1 MDYRRKE
8 SAEKDEH
15 SHKEYTLSIMY
26 NMAINDSQVIATWG
40 QHLKE
45 SLGITDES
53 KLQWMS
59 KYAYLHDLH
68 DKKMIAESVDGHAHL
83 NPNMNIGGMGAIR
96 FPDAATNNTYDRS
109 LAGSGD
115 NVYSVLP
122 LALQVAAQTIA
133 LDLVPVVPMQGPH
146 GLLQYLDYVYE
157 GGRLHNQGGSEYTS
171 PLYNGKPENFASP
184 YMIKA
189 NITMLEEGTGTD
201 PVKHLYRPNMTYHF
215 KDNDDYELTYI
226 YPNRIDGKPLFR
238 VVEKSHY
245 NGQKMVGGE
254 NASTPIYVLFE
265 NLMSDGSNKTTLVR
279 DAYTDEKGVKH
290 DEMELICDGVGTNAV
305 ENVRAFEDH
314 VTSFSGEGFLKKT
327 VTSNNPYTREMG
339 EATPGRK
346 IGLKSYTLDIKAM
359 TLKVDSAITR
369 EQVQDLK
376 QFGIDAVSQAE
387 AALVNELTQGINKII
402 LEKMFNLGALNAT
415 QLQEVEGRNLISA
428 WFVNGQP
435 TSTTDT
441 TTNIWLGDKYNKE
454 TGELEGKYV
463 AENIPYTN
471 VTGGG
476 EVMGTIQRR
485 IMTKIIAA
493 SNVIAV
499 RGRRGAGTF
508 AVCSGTIGTALQD
521 CAGFMPYPLSNTISA
536 NGNSL
541 YPIGALAGISIYVDP
556 NMAFNDMRVV
566 VGRKGKENEPGIVF
580 CPYLMA
586 DKVETTSEFT
596 MAPVISLQS
605 RFACVEAGI
614 YPQTQYY
621 TFAIKLDGVSLV

>member
-1 MDYRRKE
+1 
-8 SAEKDEH
+8 
-15 SHKEYTLSIMY
+15 MY
-26 NMAINDSQVIATWG
+26 NMPINEAQVLNTWG
-40 QHLKE
+40 EHLKN
-45 SLGITDES
+45 SLGITDEY

-68 DKKMIAESVDGHAHL
+68 DKKMLNESVDGHVHL

-96 FPDAATNNTYDRS
+96 FPHQDSNNMYDRTM
-109 LAGSGD
+109 AGSGD

-133 LDLVPVVPMQGPH
+133 LDLVPVVPLQGPH

-157 GGRLHNQGGSEYTS
+157 GGRLHDMGDSKYTS
-171 PLYNGKPENFASP
+171 PMFGGKPGNFASP

-189 NITMLEEGTGTD
+189 LIANPSVEGFRFE
-201 PVKHLYRPNMTYHF
+201 PNQKVKIVGAE
-215 KDNDDYELTYI
+215 DDYDLTYI

-238 VVEKSHY
+238 VIEKSHY
-245 NGQKMVGGE
+245 ADQKMIGGE
-254 NASTPIYVLFE
+254 NATTPIYELFSAE
-265 NLMSDGSNKTTLVR
+265 TGKVTLVVEGDGSGLEVTF
-279 DAYTDEKGVKH
+279 DCKGL
-290 DEMELICDGVGTNAV
+290 EE
-305 ENVRAFEDH
+305 VRAFEDH
-314 VTSFSGEGFLKKT
+314 VTSFSGEGFLKDT

-339 EATPGRK
+339 EATPGRR
-346 IGLKSYTLDIKAM
+346 IGLKSYTIDVKVQ
-359 TLKVDSAITR
+359 TLQVDSAITR

-415 QLQEVEGRNLISA
+415 QLEEVEGFNRVSA
-428 WFVNGQP
+428 WF
-435 TSTTDT
+435 TDGNKEGT
-441 TTNIWLGDKYNKE
+441 EEIRLGAQYNKD
-454 TGELEGKYV
+454 GEFVDYYKTNV
-463 AENIPYTN
+463 TATN

-493 SNVIAV
+493 SNIIVV

-508 AVCSGTIGTALQD
+508 AVVSGTIGTALQD

-541 YPIGALAGISIYVDP
+541 YPIGSLAGINIYVDP
-556 NMAFNDMRVV
+556 NMSFDDTRVC
-566 VGRKGKENEPGIVF
+566 VGRKGKDNEPGIVF
-580 CPYLMA
+580 MPYLMA
-586 DKVETTSEFT
+586 DKAETTSEFT
-596 MAPVISLQS
+596 MAPVISLKS
-605 RFACVEAGI
+605 RFAVVEAGI

-621 TFAIKLDGVSLV
+621 TFGIKLDGVSLV

>member
-1 MDYRRKE
+1 
-8 SAEKDEH
+8 
-15 SHKEYTLSIMY
+15 MY
-26 NMAINDSQVIATWG
+26 NMPINEAQVLNTWG
-40 QHLKE
+40 EHLKN

-53 KLQWMS
+53 KLAWMS

-68 DKKMIAESVDGHAHL
+68 DKKMLNESVDGHVHL

-96 FPDAATNNTYDRS
+96 FPSQDSNNMYDRS
-109 LAGSGD
+109 VAGSGD

-133 LDLVPVVPMQGPH
+133 LDLVPVVPLQGPH

-157 GGRLHNQGGSEYTS
+157 GGRLHDMGGSKYTS
-171 PLYNGKPENFASP
+171 PMFGNPQQTGNFASP

-189 NITMLEEGTGTD
+189 LLDDVNVDGRKYQFE
-201 PVKHLYRPNMTYHF
+201 PNGKYTVDGF
-215 KDNDDYELTYI
+215 ENDYELTYI

-254 NASTPIYVLFE
+254 NAGTPIYKVFE
-265 NLMSDGSNKTTLVR
+265 AEKEVSLTYHQKDGSAVSGIK
-279 DAYTDEKGVKH
+279 A
-290 DEMELICDGVGTNAV
+290 ICRGI
-305 ENVRAFEDH
+305 EEVRAFEDH
-314 VTSFSGEGFLKKT
+314 VTSFSGEGFLKDT

-339 EATPGRK
+339 EATPGRR
-346 IGLKSYTLDIKAM
+346 IGLKSYTIDVKAQ
-359 TLKVDSAITR
+359 TLQVDSAITR

-402 LEKMFNLGALNAT
+402 LEKMFNLGALNAI
-415 QLQEVEGRNLISA
+415 QLEEVEGYNKVSA
-428 WFVNGQP
+428 WFTDGSRP
-435 TSTTDT
+435 DT
-441 TTNIWLGDKYNKE
+441 TPIKLGAKYDKDGEFIGFYETNV
-454 TGELEGKYV
+454 T
-463 AENIPYTN
+463 ATN

-493 SNVIAV
+493 SNIIAV

-508 AVCSGTIGTALQD
+508 AVVSGTIGTALQD

-556 NMAFNDMRVV
+556 NMAFNDTRVC

-580 CPYLMA
+580 MPYLMA

-596 MAPVISLQS
+596 MAPVISLKS
-605 RFACVEAGI
+605 RFAVVEAGI

-621 TFAIKLDGVSLV
+621 TFGIKLDGVSLV

>member
-1 MDYRRKE
+1 
-8 SAEKDEH
+8 
-15 SHKEYTLSIMY
+15 MY

-83 NPNMNIGGMGAIR
+83 NPNMTIGGMGAIR

-157 GGRLHNQGGSEYTS
+157 GGRLKPLAEMGNSIYTTPGGNNY
-171 PLYNGKPENFASP
+171 ASP

-189 NITMLEEGTGTD
+189 NITMLEQGTGTD
-201 PVKHLYRPNMTYHF
+201 PVKHLYHPNVTYHF

-238 VVEKSHY
+238 VIEKSHY
-245 NGQKMVGGE
+245 NNGQKMVGGE
-254 NASTPIYVLFE
+254 SASTPIYVLFE
-265 NLMSDGSNKTTLVR
+265 NLMSSGSDKTTLVR
-279 DAYTDEKGVKH
+279 DAYTDEDGSH
-290 DEMELICDGVGTNAV
+290 EAMELICGGVGTNAV

-346 IGLKSYTLDIKAM
+346 IGLKSYTLDIKAQ

-415 QLQEVEGRNLISA
+415 QIEEVEGHNLISA
-428 WFVNGQP
+428 WFTNGTPVGDQ
-435 TSTTDT
+435 TKKL
-441 TTNIWLGDKYNKE
+441 WLGDEFDKE
-454 TGELEGKYV
+454 TGDLKGQYFTTV
-463 AENIPYTN
+463 RYTN

-508 AVCSGTIGTALQD
+508 AVVSGTIGTALQD

-566 VGRKGKENEPGIVF
+566 VGRKGKENEPGIIF

-605 RFACVEAGI
+605 RFAVVEAGI

-621 TFAIKLDGVSLV
+621 TFSIKLDGVSLV

>member
-1 MDYRRKE
+1 
-8 SAEKDEH
+8 
-15 SHKEYTLSIMY
+15 MY
-26 NMAINDSQVIATWG
+26 NMPINEAQVLNTWG
-40 QHLKE
+40 EHLKN

-53 KLQWMS
+53 KLAWMS

-68 DKKMIAESVDGHAHL
+68 DKKMLNESVDGHVHL

-96 FPDAATNNTYDRS
+96 FPSQDSNNMYNRNV
-109 LAGSGD
+109 AGSGD

-133 LDLVPVVPMQGPH
+133 LDLVPVVPLQGPH

-157 GGRLHNQGGSEYTS
+157 GGRLHDMGVSKFTS
-171 PLYNGKPENFASP
+171 PLYNGGPANFASP

-189 NITMLEEGTGTD
+189 LLD
-201 PVKHLYRPNMTYHF
+201 DVKVGDKTYQFISNGNYTVDGHE
-215 KDNDDYELTYI
+215 NDYELTYI

-238 VVEKSHY
+238 VIEKSHY
-245 NGQKMVGGE
+245 NNGQLMVGGE
-254 NASTPIYVLFE
+254 NASKPIYEIFAAGSEVSLTYHPK
-265 NLMSDGSNKTTLVR
+265 DGSEVSGIKANCRGL
-279 DAYTDEKGVKH
+279 E
-290 DEMELICDGVGTNAV
+290 E
-305 ENVRAFEDH
+305 VRAFEDH
-314 VTSFSGEGFLKKT
+314 VTSFSGEGFLKDT

-339 EATPGRK
+339 EATPGRR
-346 IGLKSYTLDIKAM
+346 IGLKSYTIDVKVQ
-359 TLKVDSAITR
+359 TLQVDSAITR

-415 QLQEVEGRNLISA
+415 QLEEVEGYNKISA
-428 WFVNGQP
+428 WF
-435 TSTTDT
+435 TDGKNDLTKNLILGHKYDKDGEFTGYYT
-441 TTNIWLGDKYNKE
+441 TTVG
-454 TGELEGKYV
+454 
-463 AENIPYTN
+463 ATN

-485 IMTKIIAA
+485 VMTKIIAA

-508 AVCSGTIGTALQD
+508 AVVSGTIGTALQD
-521 CAGFMPYPLSNTISA
+521 CAGFMPYPLSNTISS

-556 NMAFNDMRVV
+556 NMQFSDTRIC
-566 VGRKGKENEPGIVF
+566 VGRKGKDNEPGIVF
-580 CPYLMA
+580 MPYLMA

-596 MAPVISLQS
+596 MAPVISLKS
-605 RFACVEAGI
+605 RFAVVEAGI

-621 TFAIKLDGVSLV
+621 TLRIELDGVSLV

>member
-1 MDYRRKE
+1 
-8 SAEKDEH
+8 
-15 SHKEYTLSIMY
+15 MY
-26 NMAINDSQVIATWG
+26 NMAINEAQVVATWG
-40 QHLKE
+40 QHLKD

-53 KLQWMS
+53 KLSWMS

-68 DKKMIAESVDGHAHL
+68 DKKMLNESVDGHAHL
-83 NPNMNIGGMGAIR
+83 NPNMTIGGMGAIR
-96 FPDAATNNTYDRS
+96 FPDAKTNNMYDRS

-133 LDLVPVVPMQGPH
+133 LDLVPVVPLQGPH

-157 GGRLHNQGGSEYTS
+157 GGRLHNMGGSKYTS
-171 PLYNGKPENFASP
+171 PMYNTDKFGNFASP
-184 YMIKA
+184 YMVKVLLDTKNTKSTNNYTKKA
-189 NITMLEEGTGTD
+189 ETTNFKFTPNKKYTVSTD
-201 PVKHLYRPNMTYHF
+201 ADTNTEAAAADEQSTVSTDVGN
-215 KDNDDYELTYI
+215 NYELTYI
-226 YPNRIDGKPLFR
+226 YPSRIDGKPIFR

-245 NGQKMVGGE
+245 NEQTMIGGE
-254 NASTPIYVLFE
+254 SASKPIYEVFAPE
-265 NLMSDGSNKTTLVR
+265 STVTL
-279 DAYTDEKGVKH
+279 TE
-290 DEMELICDGVGTNAV
+290 VGT
-305 ENVRAFEDH
+305 ENTDLKVSATFTCRGLEEVRAFEDH
-314 VTSFSGEGFLKKT
+314 VTSFSGEGFLKDT

-346 IGLKSYTLDIKAM
+346 IGLKSYTIDVKAQ
-359 TLKVDSAITR
+359 TLQVDSAITR

-415 QLQEVEGRNLISA
+415 QLEEVEGRNMISA
-428 WFVNGQP
+428 WFTNV
-435 TSTTDT
+435 TLTDADT
-441 TTNIWLGDKYNKE
+441 TEIWLGDKYDKE
-454 TGELEGKYV
+454 TGEISGTYTTKV
-463 AENIPYTN
+463 PATN

-508 AVCSGTIGTALQD
+508 AVVSGTIGTALQD

-556 NMAFNDMRVV
+556 NMAFADTRVL

-580 CPYLMA
+580 MPYLMA

-596 MAPVISLQS
+596 MAPVISLKS
-605 RFACVEAGI
+605 RFAVVESGI

-621 TFAIKLDGVSLV
+621 TFGIKLDGVSLV

>member
-1 MDYRRKE
+1 MP
-8 SAEKDEH
+8 
-15 SHKEYTLSIMY
+15 
-26 NMAINDSQVIATWG
+26 INEAQVLNTWG
-40 QHLKE
+40 EHLKS

-53 KLQWMS
+53 KLSWMS

-68 DKKMIAESVDGHAHL
+68 DKKMLNESVDGHAHL
-83 NPNMNIGGMGAIR
+83 NPNMTIGGMGAIR
-96 FPDAATNNTYDRS
+96 FPDAKTNNMYDRS

-133 LDLVPVVPMQGPH
+133 LDLVPVVPLQGPH

-157 GGRLHNQGGSEYTS
+157 GGRLHDMGGSKYTS
-171 PLYNGKPENFASP
+171 PMYGTGSTDRFGNFASP

-189 NITMLEEGTGTD
+189 LLDTPAGEEKFVFKPNTKYTVDTD
-201 PVKHLYRPNMTYHF
+201 AAG
-215 KDNDDYELTYI
+215 DYELTYI

-254 NASTPIYVLFE
+254 NASLPIYEVFAP
-265 NLMSDGSNKTTLVR
+265 GTKVTL
-279 DAYTDEKGVKH
+279 TE
-290 DEMELICDGVGTNAV
+290 VGTETGSGSAASATFDCRGL
-305 ENVRAFEDH
+305 EEVRAFEDH
-314 VTSFSGEGFLKKT
+314 VTSFSGEGFLKDT

-346 IGLKSYTLDIKAM
+346 IGLKSYTIDVKAQ
-359 TLKVDSAITR
+359 TLQVDSAITR

-415 QLQEVEGRNLISA
+415 QLEEVEGHNMISA
-428 WFVNGQP
+428 WFTAENKAG
-435 TSTTDT
+435 TTE
-441 TTNIWLGDKYNKE
+441 IWLGDKYDKE
-454 TGELEGKYV
+454 TGEIVDRYTTNV
-463 AENIPYTN
+463 PATN

-508 AVCSGTIGTALQD
+508 AVVSGTIGTALQD

-556 NMAFNDMRVV
+556 NMAFADTRVL

-580 CPYLMA
+580 MPYLMA

-596 MAPVISLQS
+596 MAPVISLKS
-605 RFACVEAGI
+605 RFAVVEAGI

-621 TFAIKLDGVSLV
+621 TFGIVLDGVSLV

>member
-1 MDYRRKE
+1 
-8 SAEKDEH
+8 
-15 SHKEYTLSIMY
+15 MY
-26 NMAINDSQVIATWG
+26 NMPINEAQVLNTWG
-40 QHLKE
+40 EHLKN

-53 KLQWMS
+53 KLAWMS

-68 DKKMIAESVDGHAHL
+68 DKKMLNESVDGHVHL

-96 FPDAATNNTYDRS
+96 FPSQDSNNMYDRS
-109 LAGSGD
+109 VAGSGD

-133 LDLVPVVPMQGPH
+133 LDLVPVVPLQGPH

-157 GGRLHNQGGSEYTS
+157 GGRLHDTGGSKYTS
-171 PLYNGKPENFASP
+171 PMFGNPQQTGNFASP

-189 NITMLEEGTGTD
+189 LLD
-201 PVKHLYRPNMTYHF
+201 DVKVGDAKYQFIPNGKYTVDEF
-215 KDNDDYELTYI
+215 ENDYELTYI

-238 VVEKSHY
+238 VIEKSHY

-254 NASTPIYVLFE
+254 NAGTPIYKVFE
-265 NLMSDGSNKTTLVR
+265 AEKKVKLTYHPKDGSDVSGITANCRGL
-279 DAYTDEKGVKH
+279 E
-290 DEMELICDGVGTNAV
+290 E
-305 ENVRAFEDH
+305 VRAFEDH
-314 VTSFSGEGFLKKT
+314 VTSFSGEGFLKDT

-339 EATPGRK
+339 EATPGRR
-346 IGLKSYTLDIKAM
+346 IGLKSYTIDVKAQ
-359 TLKVDSAITR
+359 TLQVDSAITR

-415 QLQEVEGRNLISA
+415 QLEEVEGYNKVSA
-428 WFVNGQP
+428 WFTDSSRTG
-435 TSTTDT
+435 TTD
-441 TTNIWLGDKYNKE
+441 IKLGAKYDKDGEFIGFYE
-454 TGELEGKYV
+454 THV
-463 AENIPYTN
+463 PATN

-493 SNVIAV
+493 SNIIAV

-508 AVCSGTIGTALQD
+508 AVVSGTIGTALQD

-556 NMAFNDMRVV
+556 NMPFSDTRIC
-566 VGRKGKENEPGIVF
+566 VGRKGKDNEPGIVF
-580 CPYLMA
+580 MPYLMA

-596 MAPVISLQS
+596 MAPVISLKS
-605 RFACVEAGI
+605 RFAVVEAGI

-621 TFAIKLDGVSLV
+621 TFGIKLDGVSLV

>member
-1 MDYRRKE
+1 
-8 SAEKDEH
+8 
-15 SHKEYTLSIMY
+15 MY
-26 NMAINDSQVIATWG
+26 NMPINEAQVLNTWG
-40 QHLKE
+40 EHLKN

-53 KLQWMS
+53 KLAWMS

-68 DKKMIAESVDGHAHL
+68 DKKMLNESVDGHVHL

-96 FPDAATNNTYDRS
+96 FPSQDSNNMYDRS
-109 LAGSGD
+109 VAGSGD

-133 LDLVPVVPMQGPH
+133 LDLIPVVPLQGPH

-157 GGRLHNQGGSEYTS
+157 GGRLHDMGGSKYTS
-171 PLYNGKPENFASP
+171 PMFGTGTTQPGNFASP

-189 NITMLEEGTGTD
+189 LLD
-201 PVKHLYRPNMTYHF
+201 DVKVGDKKYQFISNGKYTVDGF
-215 KDNDDYELTYI
+215 EDDYELTYI

-238 VVEKSHY
+238 VIEKSHY

-254 NASTPIYVLFE
+254 NASKPIYEVFAAESEVSLTYHPK
-265 NLMSDGSNKTTLVR
+265 DGSDVSGITANCRGL
-279 DAYTDEKGVKH
+279 E
-290 DEMELICDGVGTNAV
+290 E
-305 ENVRAFEDH
+305 VRAFEDH
-314 VTSFSGEGFLKKT
+314 VTSFSGEGFLKDT

-339 EATPGRK
+339 EATPGRR
-346 IGLKSYTLDIKAM
+346 IGLKSYTIDVKAQ
-359 TLKVDSAITR
+359 TLQVDSAITR

-402 LEKMFNLGALNAT
+402 LDKMFSLGALNAT
-415 QLQEVEGRNLISA
+415 QLEEVEGHNKVSA
-428 WFVNGQP
+428 WFTDGP
-435 TSTTDT
+435 RTGLTTDI
-441 TTNIWLGDKYNKE
+441 NLGPKFDKDGECIGVYE
-454 TGELEGKYV
+454 TYV
-463 AENIPYTN
+463 PATN

-493 SNVIAV
+493 SNIIAV

-508 AVCSGTIGTALQD
+508 AVVSGTVSTAIQD
-521 CAGFMPYPLSNTISA
+521 CAGFIPYPLSNTISA

-556 NMAFNDMRVV
+556 NMQFADTRIC
-566 VGRKGKENEPGIVF
+566 VGRKGKDNEPGIVF
-580 CPYLMA
+580 MPYLMA

-596 MAPVISLQS
+596 MAPVISLKS
-605 RFACVEAGI
+605 RFAVVEAGI

-621 TFAIKLDGVSLV
+621 TFGIKLDGVSLV

>member
-1 MDYRRKE
+1 
-8 SAEKDEH
+8 
-15 SHKEYTLSIMY
+15 MY
-26 NMAINDSQVIATWG
+26 NMPINEAQVLNTWG
-40 QHLKE
+40 EHLKN

-53 KLQWMS
+53 KLAWMS

-68 DKKMIAESVDGHAHL
+68 DKKMLNESVDGHVHL

-96 FPDAATNNTYDRS
+96 FPSQDSNNMYDRS
-109 LAGSGD
+109 VAGSGD

-133 LDLVPVVPMQGPH
+133 LDLVPVVPLQGPH

-157 GGRLHNQGGSEYTS
+157 GGRLHDMGGSKYTS
-171 PLYNGKPENFASP
+171 PMFGVPTQPGNFASP

-189 NITMLEEGTGTD
+189 LLD
-201 PVKHLYRPNMTYHF
+201 DVKVGDAKYQFIPNGKYTVDGF
-215 KDNDDYELTYI
+215 GDEYELTYI

-238 VVEKSHY
+238 VIEKSHY

-254 NASTPIYVLFE
+254 NAGTPIYKVFE
-265 NLMSDGSNKTTLVR
+265 AEKEVSLTYHPKDGSDVSGIEAKCRGL
-279 DAYTDEKGVKH
+279 E
-290 DEMELICDGVGTNAV
+290 E
-305 ENVRAFEDH
+305 VRAFEDH
-314 VTSFSGEGFLKKT
+314 VTSFSGEGFLKDT

-339 EATPGRK
+339 EATPGRR
-346 IGLKSYTLDIKAM
+346 IGLKSYTIDVKAQ
-359 TLKVDSAITR
+359 TLQVDSAITR

-415 QLQEVEGRNLISA
+415 QLEEVEGYNKVSA
-428 WFVNGQP
+428 WFTDSSRTG
-435 TSTTDT
+435 TTD
-441 TTNIWLGDKYNKE
+441 IKLGAKYDKDGEFIGFYE
-454 TGELEGKYV
+454 THV
-463 AENIPYTN
+463 PATN

-493 SNVIAV
+493 SNIIAV

-508 AVCSGTIGTALQD
+508 AVVSGTIGTALQD

-556 NMAFNDMRVV
+556 NMQFSDTRIC
-566 VGRKGKENEPGIVF
+566 VGRKGKDNEPGIVF
-580 CPYLMA
+580 MPYLMA

-596 MAPVISLQS
+596 MAPVISLKS
-605 RFACVEAGI
+605 RFAVVEAGI

-621 TFAIKLDGVSLV
+621 TFGIKLDGVSLV

>member
-1 MDYRRKE
+1 
-8 SAEKDEH
+8 
-15 SHKEYTLSIMY
+15 MY
-26 NMAINDSQVIATWG
+26 NMAINEAQVVATWG
-40 QHLKE
+40 QHLKD

-53 KLQWMS
+53 KLSWMS

-68 DKKMIAESVDGHAHL
+68 DKKMLNESVDGHAHL
-83 NPNMNIGGMGAIR
+83 NPNMTIGGMGAIR
-96 FPDAATNNTYDRS
+96 FPDAKTNNMYDRS

-133 LDLVPVVPMQGPH
+133 LDLVPVVPLQGPH

-157 GGRLHNQGGSEYTS
+157 GGRLHNMGGSKYTS
-171 PLYNGKPENFASP
+171 PMYGTGSDSTFVNFASP
-184 YMIKA
+184 YMVKA
-189 NITMLEEGTGTD
+189 LLDKSEDSNNPTEFKFTPNKKYTVDTD
-201 PVKHLYRPNMTYHF
+201 TDKC
-215 KDNDDYELTYI
+215 YELTYI
-226 YPNRIDGKPLFR
+226 YPSRIDGKPIFR

-245 NGQKMVGGE
+245 NGQLMIGGE
-254 NASTPIYVLFE
+254 SASKPIYEVFAPE
-265 NLMSDGSNKTTLVR
+265 STVTLTEVT
-279 DAYTDEKGVKH
+279 DAGANSEGVTSSKRAANNSATFTCRGL
-290 DEMELICDGVGTNAV
+290 EE
-305 ENVRAFEDH
+305 VRAFEDH
-314 VTSFSGEGFLKKT
+314 VTSFSGEGFLKDT

-346 IGLKSYTLDIKAM
+346 IGLKSYTIDVKAQ
-359 TLKVDSAITR
+359 TLQVDSAITR

-415 QLQEVEGRNLISA
+415 QLEEVEGHNMISA
-428 WFVNGQP
+428 WFTAVNKEGTQK
-435 TSTTDT
+435 
-441 TTNIWLGDKYNKE
+441 IWLGDKYDKE
-454 TGELEGKYV
+454 TGEITGTYTTKV
-463 AENIPYTN
+463 PATN

-508 AVCSGTIGTALQD
+508 AVVSGTIGTALQD

-556 NMAFNDMRVV
+556 NMAFADTRVL

-580 CPYLMA
+580 MPYLMA

-596 MAPVISLQS
+596 MAPVISLKS
-605 RFACVEAGI
+605 RFAVVESGI

-621 TFAIKLDGVSLV
+621 TFGIKLDGVSLV

>member
-1 MDYRRKE
+1 
-8 SAEKDEH
+8 
-15 SHKEYTLSIMY
+15 MY
-26 NMAINDSQVIATWG
+26 NMAINEAQVVATWG
-40 QHLKE
+40 QHLKD

-53 KLQWMS
+53 KLSWMS

-68 DKKMIAESVDGHAHL
+68 DKKMLNESVDGHAHL
-83 NPNMNIGGMGAIR
+83 NPNMTIGGMGAIR
-96 FPDAATNNTYDRS
+96 FPDAKTNNMYDRS

-133 LDLVPVVPMQGPH
+133 LDLVPVVPLQGPH

-157 GGRLHNQGGSEYTS
+157 GGRLHNMGGSRYTS
-171 PLYNGKPENFASP
+171 PIYDEKFVNFASP
-184 YMIKA
+184 YM
-189 NITMLEEGTGTD
+189 
-201 PVKHLYRPNMTYHF
+201 VKVLLDNTAEFKFTPNKKYSVAVDSETAES
-215 KDNDDYELTYI
+215 NETVSDYELTYI
-226 YPNRIDGKPLFR
+226 YPSRIDGKPIFR

-245 NGQKMVGGE
+245 NNGQKMIGGE
-254 NASTPIYVLFE
+254 SASKPIYEVFAPESTVTLTE
-265 NLMSDGSNKTTLVR
+265 VDSDPTVSAKFYCRGL
-279 DAYTDEKGVKH
+279 E
-290 DEMELICDGVGTNAV
+290 E
-305 ENVRAFEDH
+305 VRAFEDH
-314 VTSFSGEGFLKKT
+314 VTSFSGEGFLKDT

-346 IGLKSYTLDIKAM
+346 IGLKSYTIDVKAQ
-359 TLKVDSAITR
+359 TLQVDSAITR

-415 QLQEVEGRNLISA
+415 QLEEVEGHNMISA
-428 WFVNGQP
+428 WFTAVNKD
-435 TSTTDT
+435 STEK
-441 TTNIWLGDKYNKE
+441 IWLGDKYDKE
-454 TGELEGKYV
+454 TGEIIGTYTTSV
-463 AENIPYTN
+463 PATN

-508 AVCSGTIGTALQD
+508 AVVSGTIGTALQD

-556 NMAFNDMRVV
+556 NMAFADTRVL
-566 VGRKGKENEPGIVF
+566 VGRKGKENEPGVVF
-580 CPYLMA
+580 MPYLMA

-596 MAPVISLQS
+596 MAPVISLKS
-605 RFACVEAGI
+605 RFAVVESGI

-621 TFAIKLDGVSLV
+621 TFGIKLDGVSLV

>member
-1 MDYRRKE
+1 
-8 SAEKDEH
+8 
-15 SHKEYTLSIMY
+15 MY
-26 NMAINDSQVIATWG
+26 NMAINESQVVATWG
-40 QHLKE
+40 QHIKE

-83 NPNMNIGGMGAIR
+83 NPNMNIGGMGAIN
-96 FPDAATNNTYDRS
+96 FPGAGTNNTYDRS

-157 GGRLHNQGGSEYTS
+157 GGRLNNIGGSEYTT
-171 PLYNGKPENFASP
+171 PNNKNYASP
-184 YMIKA
+184 YMIKV
-189 NITMLEEGTGTD
+189 NVNGVVEEGTET
-201 PVKHLYRPNMTYHF
+201 KYRFKPNMNYKVSYQVGGKGTAI
-215 KDNDDYELTYI
+215 DTDEDYQFTYI

-238 VVEKSHY
+238 VIEKSHY
-245 NGQKMVGGE
+245 GQKMVGGE
-254 NASTPIYVLFE
+254 NASTPIYEIFAEGNVITFE
-265 NLMSDGSNKTTLVR
+265 EEG
-279 DAYTDEKGVKH
+279 
-290 DEMELICDGVGTNAV
+290 GTGTAIIATGNCTGI
-305 ENVRAFEDH
+305 EHVRAFEDH

-402 LEKMFNLGALNAT
+402 LEKMFNLGALNAV

-428 WFVNGQP
+428 WFVNGTGATP
-435 TSTTDT
+435 TTD
-441 TTNIWLGDKYNKE
+441 IWLGDKFDKD
-454 TGELEGKYV
+454 GELVDRYFAK
-463 AENIPYTN
+463 NIPYTN

-621 TFAIKLDGVSLV
+621 TFSIKLDGVSLV

>member
-1 MDYRRKE
+1 MP
-8 SAEKDEH
+8 
-15 SHKEYTLSIMY
+15 
-26 NMAINDSQVIATWG
+26 INEAQVLNTWG
-40 QHLKE
+40 EHLKN

-53 KLQWMS
+53 KLAWMS

-68 DKKMIAESVDGHAHL
+68 DKKMLNESVDGHVHL

-96 FPDAATNNTYDRS
+96 FPSQDSNNMYDRS
-109 LAGSGD
+109 VAGSGD

-133 LDLVPVVPMQGPH
+133 LDLVPVVPLQGPH

-157 GGRLHNQGGSEYTS
+157 GGRLHDMGGSKYTS
-171 PLYNGKPENFASP
+171 PMYGNPQQTGNFASP

-189 NITMLEEGTGTD
+189 LLD
-201 PVKHLYRPNMTYHF
+201 DVKVGNKKYLFIPNGKYTVDGF
-215 KDNDDYELTYI
+215 EDDYELTYI

-238 VVEKSHY
+238 VIEKSHY

-254 NASTPIYVLFE
+254 NAGTPIYKVFE
-265 NLMSDGSNKTTLVR
+265 AEKQVKLTYHPKDGSDVSGITANCRGL
-279 DAYTDEKGVKH
+279 E
-290 DEMELICDGVGTNAV
+290 E
-305 ENVRAFEDH
+305 VRAFEDH
-314 VTSFSGEGFLKKT
+314 VTSFSGEGFLKDT

-339 EATPGRK
+339 EVTPGRK
-346 IGLKSYTLDIKAM
+346 IGLKSYTIDVKAR
-359 TLKVDSAITR
+359 TLQVDSAITR

-402 LEKMFNLGALNAT
+402 LEKMFNLGALNAV
-415 QLQEVEGRNLISA
+415 QLEEVEGHNHISA
-428 WFVNGQP
+428 WFTNGAP
-435 TSTTDT
+435 ASTDPQT
-441 TTNIWLGDKYNKE
+441 TEILLGAKYDKDGEFIGFYKTNVG
-454 TGELEGKYV
+454 
-463 AENIPYTN
+463 YTN

-493 SNVIAV
+493 SNIIAV

-508 AVCSGTIGTALQD
+508 AVVSGTIGTALQD

-556 NMAFNDMRVV
+556 NMPFSDTRIC
-566 VGRKGKENEPGIVF
+566 VGRKGKDNEPGIVF
-580 CPYLMA
+580 MPYLMA

-596 MAPVISLQS
+596 MAPVISLKS
-605 RFACVEAGI
+605 RFAVVEAGI

-621 TFAIKLDGVSLV
+621 TFGIKLDGVSLV

>member
-1 MDYRRKE
+1 MPLNE
-8 SAEKDEH
+8 GQ
-15 SHKEYTLSIMY
+15 IM
-26 NMAINDSQVIATWG
+26 ATWG
-40 QHLKE
+40 QHLRE

-53 KLQWMS
+53 KLSWMS
-59 KYAYLHDLH
+59 RYAYLHDLH
-68 DKKMIAESVDGHAHL
+68 DKKMLNESVDGHAHL
-83 NPNMNIGGMGAIR
+83 NPNMTIGGMGAIR
-96 FPDAATNNTYDRS
+96 FPNDATNNTYDRS

-133 LDLVPVVPMQGPH
+133 LDLVPVVPLQGPH

-157 GGRLHNQGGSEYTS
+157 GGRLHDMGGSKYTS
-171 PLYNGKPENFASP
+171 PLYGGSSQVHANFASP

-189 NITMLEEGTGTD
+189 LLDTPEGEEKFVFVPNAKYTVDTD
-201 PVKHLYRPNMTYHF
+201 E
-215 KDNDDYELTYI
+215 DGDYELTYI

-245 NGQKMVGGE
+245 NGQLMLGGE
-254 NASTPIYVLFE
+254 NAGKPIYEVFAPNTEVTLTQVGGE
-265 NLMSDGSNKTTLVR
+265 TGSGSSASATFVCRGL
-279 DAYTDEKGVKH
+279 E
-290 DEMELICDGVGTNAV
+290 E
-305 ENVRAFEDH
+305 VRAFEDH
-314 VTSFSGEGFLKKT
+314 VTSFSGEGFLKDT

-346 IGLKSYTLDIKAM
+346 IGLKSYTIDVKAQ
-359 TLKVDSAITR
+359 TLQVDSAITR

-415 QLQEVEGRNLISA
+415 QLEEVEGHNMISA
-428 WFVNGQP
+428 WFTAENK
-435 TSTTDT
+435 T
-441 TTNIWLGDKYNKE
+441 TTTEIWLGDKYDKE
-454 TGELEGKYV
+454 GEIVGTYK
-463 AENIPYTN
+463 TN
-471 VTGGG
+471 VPATNVLGGG

-499 RGRRGAGTF
+499 RGRRGPGTF
-508 AVCSGTIGTALQD
+508 AVVSGTIGTALQD

-556 NMAFNDMRVV
+556 NMAFADTRVL

-580 CPYLMA
+580 MPYLMA

-596 MAPVISLQS
+596 MAPVISLKS
-605 RFACVEAGI
+605 RFAVVEAGI
-614 YPQTQYY
+614 FPQTQYY
-621 TFAIKLDGVSLV
+621 TFGIKLDGVSLV

>member
-1 MDYRRKE
+1 
-8 SAEKDEH
+8 
-15 SHKEYTLSIMY
+15 MY
-26 NMAINDSQVIATWG
+26 NMAINESQVVATWG
-40 QHLKE
+40 QHIKE

-83 NPNMNIGGMGAIR
+83 NPNMNIGGMGAIN
-96 FPDAATNNTYDRS
+96 FPGAATNNTYDRS

-157 GGRLHNQGGSEYTS
+157 GGRLNNIGGSEYTT
-171 PLYNGKPENFASP
+171 PNNKNYASP

-189 NITMLEEGTGTD
+189 NITAMDGAGTD
-201 PVKHLYRPNMTYHF
+201 AGKFIFRPNSIYHF
-215 KDNDDYELTYI
+215 DGYESDYELTYI

-238 VVEKSHY
+238 VIEKSHY
-245 NGQKMVGGE
+245 GQKMIGGE
-254 NASTPIYVLFE
+254 NASRPIYELFD
-265 NLMSDGSNKTTLVR
+265 NLMSDGSAKTILVC
-279 DAYTDEKGVKH
+279 DEYIDKDNVKH
-290 DEMELICDGVGTNAV
+290 TNFEITITGYNGL

-402 LEKMFNLGALNAT
+402 LEKMFNLGALNAV

-428 WFVNGQP
+428 WFTNGTP
-435 TSTTDT
+435 KDTDPQT
-441 TTNIWLGDKYNKE
+441 ANIWLGDKFDKD
-454 TGELEGKYV
+454 GELVGKYY

-621 TFAIKLDGVSLV
+621 TFSIKLDGVSLV

>member
-1 MDYRRKE
+1 
-8 SAEKDEH
+8 
-15 SHKEYTLSIMY
+15 MY
-26 NMAINDSQVIATWG
+26 NMPINEAQVLNTWG
-40 QHLKE
+40 EHLKN

-53 KLQWMS
+53 KLAWMS

-68 DKKMIAESVDGHAHL
+68 DKKMLNESVDGHVHL

-96 FPDAATNNTYDRS
+96 FPSQDSNNMYNRS
-109 LAGSGD
+109 VAGSGD

-133 LDLVPVVPMQGPH
+133 LDLVPVVPLQGPH

-157 GGRLHNQGGSEYTS
+157 GGRLHDMGGSKYTS
-171 PLYNGKPENFASP
+171 PMFNGKPGNFASP

-189 NITMLEEGTGTD
+189 LLDDVKVGND
-201 PVKHLYRPNMTYHF
+201 PYPFVPNGKYTV
-215 KDNDDYELTYI
+215 DNHDEDYELTYI

-245 NGQKMVGGE
+245 NGKPMLGGE
-254 NASTPIYVLFE
+254 NAETPIYEVFKAGE
-265 NLMSDGSNKTTLVR
+265 TVNLTYHPKDGSPVSGITATCRGL
-279 DAYTDEKGVKH
+279 E
-290 DEMELICDGVGTNAV
+290 E
-305 ENVRAFEDH
+305 VRAFEDH
-314 VTSFSGEGFLKKT
+314 VTSFSGEGFLKDT

-339 EATPGRK
+339 EATPGRR
-346 IGLKSYTLDIKAM
+346 IGLKSYTIDVKVQ
-359 TLKVDSAITR
+359 TLQVDSAITR

-415 QLQEVEGRNLISA
+415 QLEEVEGYNKISA
-428 WFVNGQP
+428 WF
-435 TSTTDT
+435 TDGERSGTKDLKLGCEYNKDGEFTGYYT
-441 TTNIWLGDKYNKE
+441 TTVG
-454 TGELEGKYV
+454 
-463 AENIPYTN
+463 ATN

-485 IMTKIIAA
+485 VMTKIIAA

-508 AVCSGTIGTALQD
+508 AVVSGTIGTALQD
-521 CAGFMPYPLSNTISA
+521 CAGFMPYPLSNTISS

-556 NMAFNDMRVV
+556 NMQFSDTRIC
-566 VGRKGKENEPGIVF
+566 VGRKGKDNEPGIVF
-580 CPYLMA
+580 MPYLMA

-596 MAPVISLQS
+596 MAPVISLKS
-605 RFACVEAGI
+605 RFAVVEAGI

-621 TFAIKLDGVSLV
+621 TLCIELDGVSLV

>member
-1 MDYRRKE
+1 
-8 SAEKDEH
+8 
-15 SHKEYTLSIMY
+15 MY
-26 NMAINDSQVIATWG
+26 NMPINEAQVLNTWG
-40 QHLKE
+40 EHLKN

-53 KLQWMS
+53 KLAWMS

-68 DKKMIAESVDGHAHL
+68 DKKMLNESVDGHVHL

-96 FPDAATNNTYDRS
+96 FPSQDSNNMYDRS
-109 LAGSGD
+109 VAGSGD

-133 LDLVPVVPMQGPH
+133 LDLVPVVPLQGPH

-157 GGRLHNQGGSEYTS
+157 GGRLHDMGGSKYTS
-171 PLYNGKPENFASP
+171 PMFGNPQQTGNFASP

-189 NITMLEEGTGTD
+189 LLD
-201 PVKHLYRPNMTYHF
+201 DVKVGDAKYQFIPNGKYTVDGF
-215 KDNDDYELTYI
+215 EDDYELTYI

-238 VVEKSHY
+238 VIEKSHY

-254 NASTPIYVLFE
+254 NAGTPIYKVFE
-265 NLMSDGSNKTTLVR
+265 AEKEVKLTYHPKDGSDVSGITANCRGL
-279 DAYTDEKGVKH
+279 E
-290 DEMELICDGVGTNAV
+290 E
-305 ENVRAFEDH
+305 VRAFEDH
-314 VTSFSGEGFLKKT
+314 VTSFSGEGFLKDT

-339 EATPGRK
+339 EATPGRR
-346 IGLKSYTLDIKAM
+346 IGLKSYTIDVKAQ
-359 TLKVDSAITR
+359 TLQVDSAITR

-415 QLQEVEGRNLISA
+415 QLEEVEGYNKVSA
-428 WFVNGQP
+428 WFTDGSR
-435 TSTTDT
+435 TGTTTD
-441 TTNIWLGDKYNKE
+441 IKLGAKYDKDGEFIGFYE
-454 TGELEGKYV
+454 THV
-463 AENIPYTN
+463 PATN

-493 SNVIAV
+493 SNIIAV

-508 AVCSGTIGTALQD
+508 AVVSGTIGTALQD

-556 NMAFNDMRVV
+556 NMPFSDTRIC
-566 VGRKGKENEPGIVF
+566 VGRKGKDNEPGIVF
-580 CPYLMA
+580 MPYLMA

-596 MAPVISLQS
+596 MAPVISLKS
-605 RFACVEAGI
+605 RFAVVEAGI

-621 TFAIKLDGVSLV
+621 TFGIKLDGVSLV

>member
-1 MDYRRKE
+1 
-8 SAEKDEH
+8 
-15 SHKEYTLSIMY
+15 MY
-26 NMAINDSQVIATWG
+26 NMPINEAQVLNTWG
-40 QHLKE
+40 EHLKN

-53 KLQWMS
+53 KLAWMS

-68 DKKMIAESVDGHAHL
+68 DKKMLNESVDGHVHL

-96 FPDAATNNTYDRS
+96 FPSQDSNNMYDRS
-109 LAGSGD
+109 VAGSGD

-133 LDLVPVVPMQGPH
+133 LDLVPVVPLQGPH

-157 GGRLHNQGGSEYTS
+157 GGRLHDMGGSKYTS
-171 PLYNGKPENFASP
+171 PMFGDPKQPGNFASP

-189 NITMLEEGTGTD
+189 LLD
-201 PVKHLYRPNMTYHF
+201 DVKVGDAKYQFIPNGKYTVDGF
-215 KDNDDYELTYI
+215 EDDYELTYI

-254 NASTPIYVLFE
+254 NAGTPIYKVFE
-265 NLMSDGSNKTTLVR
+265 AEKEVSLTYHPKDGSDVSGIKANCRGL
-279 DAYTDEKGVKH
+279 E
-290 DEMELICDGVGTNAV
+290 E
-305 ENVRAFEDH
+305 VRAFEDH
-314 VTSFSGEGFLKKT
+314 VTSFSGEGFLKDT

-339 EATPGRK
+339 EATPGRR
-346 IGLKSYTLDIKAM
+346 IGLKSYTIDVKAQ
-359 TLKVDSAITR
+359 TLQVDSAITR

-415 QLQEVEGRNLISA
+415 QLEEVEGYNKVSA
-428 WFVNGQP
+428 WFTDGSR
-435 TSTTDT
+435 TGTTD
-441 TTNIWLGDKYNKE
+441 IKLGAKYDKDGEFIGFYE
-454 TGELEGKYV
+454 THV
-463 AENIPYTN
+463 PATN

-493 SNVIAV
+493 SNIIAV

-508 AVCSGTIGTALQD
+508 AVVSGTIGTALQD

-556 NMAFNDMRVV
+556 NMPFSDTRIC
-566 VGRKGKENEPGIVF
+566 VGRKGKDNEPGIVF
-580 CPYLMA
+580 MPYLMA

-596 MAPVISLQS
+596 MAPVISLKS
-605 RFACVEAGI
+605 RFAVVEAGI

-621 TFAIKLDGVSLV
+621 TFGIKLDGVSLV

>member
-1 MDYRRKE
+1 
-8 SAEKDEH
+8 
-15 SHKEYTLSIMY
+15 MY
-26 NMAINDSQVIATWG
+26 NMPINEAQVLNTWG
-40 QHLKE
+40 EHLKN

-68 DKKMIAESVDGHAHL
+68 DKRMLNESVDGHVHL

-96 FPDAATNNTYDRS
+96 FPDAKTNNMYDRS

-133 LDLVPVVPMQGPH
+133 LDLVPVVPLQGPH

-157 GGRLHNQGGSEYTS
+157 GGRLHDMGGSKYTS
-171 PLYNGKPENFASP
+171 PLYNSKNANFASP
-184 YMIKA
+184 YMIKV
-189 NITMLEEGTGTD
+189 L
-201 PVKHLYRPNMTYHF
+201 VKKDDKDMVFIPNMKYNVTFTVVVPGASHTI
-215 KDNDDYELTYI
+215 DTTGSYEFTYI
-226 YPNRIDGKPLFR
+226 YPNRIDGNPLFR
-238 VVEKSHY
+238 VIEKSHY
-245 NGQKMVGGE
+245 NNGQKMIGGE
-254 NASTPIYVLFE
+254 NADIPIYEIFAQGNKLVFTPQG
-265 NLMSDGSNKTTLVR
+265 NVASTVPFNSGSAITITGTCN
-279 DAYTDEKGVKH
+279 GV
-290 DEMELICDGVGTNAV
+290 EE
-305 ENVRAFEDH
+305 VRAFEDH
-314 VTSFSGEGFLKKT
+314 ITSFSGEGFLKDT

-346 IGLKSYTLDIKAM
+346 IGLKSYTIDVKAQ
-359 TLKVDSAITR
+359 TLQVDSAITR

-402 LEKMFNLGALNAT
+402 LEKMFNLGALNAV
-415 QLQEVEGRNLISA
+415 QLEEVEGYNHISA
-428 WFVNGQP
+428 WFTNGAP
-435 TSTTDT
+435 TGSDT
-441 TTNIWLGDKYNKE
+441 TEIKLGVQYDKE
-454 TGELEGKYV
+454 TGEFVDFYTTNVG
-463 AENIPYTN
+463 YTN

-508 AVCSGTIGTALQD
+508 AVVSGTIGTALQD
-521 CAGFMPYPLSNTISA
+521 CAGFMPYPLSNTIST

-556 NMAFNDMRVV
+556 NMAFNDTRVC
-566 VGRKGKENEPGIVF
+566 VGRKGKDNEPGIVF
-580 CPYLMA
+580 MPYLMA

-596 MAPVISLQS
+596 MAPVISLKS
-605 RFACVEAGI
+605 RFAVVEAGI

-621 TFAIKLDGVSLV
+621 TFGIKLDGVSLV

>member
-1 MDYRRKE
+1 
-8 SAEKDEH
+8 
-15 SHKEYTLSIMY
+15 MY
-26 NMAINDSQVIATWG
+26 NMAINEAQVVATWG
-40 QHLKE
+40 QHLKD

-53 KLQWMS
+53 KLSWMS

-68 DKKMIAESVDGHAHL
+68 DKKMLNESVDGHAHL
-83 NPNMNIGGMGAIR
+83 NPNMTIGGMGAIR
-96 FPDAATNNTYDRS
+96 FPDAKTNNMYDRS

-133 LDLVPVVPMQGPH
+133 LDLVPVVPLQGPH

-157 GGRLHNQGGSEYTS
+157 GGRLHNMGGSRYTS
-171 PLYNGKPENFASP
+171 PMYGEKFVNFASP
-184 YMIKA
+184 YMVKILLDKIEESSDTTEFKFTPNKKYTVTTNTDA
-189 NITMLEEGTGTD
+189 NTKI
-201 PVKHLYRPNMTYHF
+201 
-215 KDNDDYELTYI
+215 NDDYELTYI
-226 YPNRIDGKPLFR
+226 YPSRIDGKPIFR

-245 NGQKMVGGE
+245 NGQTMIGGE
-254 NASTPIYVLFE
+254 SASIPIYEVFAPGTE
-265 NLMSDGSNKTTLVR
+265 VTL
-279 DAYTDEKGVKH
+279 TE
-290 DEMELICDGVGTNAV
+290 VGTDSKVSATFYCRGL
-305 ENVRAFEDH
+305 EEVRAFEDH
-314 VTSFSGEGFLKKT
+314 VTSFSGEGFLKDT

-346 IGLKSYTLDIKAM
+346 IGLKSYTIDVKAQ
-359 TLKVDSAITR
+359 TLQVDSAITR

-415 QLQEVEGRNLISA
+415 QLEEVEGRNMISA
-428 WFVNGQP
+428 WFTNGDK
-435 TSTTDT
+435 TGTGE
-441 TTNIWLGDKYNKE
+441 IWLGDKYDKE
-454 TGELEGKYV
+454 TGEISGTYTTKV
-463 AENIPYTN
+463 PATN

-508 AVCSGTIGTALQD
+508 AVVSGTIGTALQD

-556 NMAFNDMRVV
+556 NMAFADTRVL

-580 CPYLMA
+580 MPYLMA

-596 MAPVISLQS
+596 MAPVISLKS
-605 RFACVEAGI
+605 RFAVVESGI

-621 TFAIKLDGVSLV
+621 TFGIKLDGVSLV

>member
-1 MDYRRKE
+1 
-8 SAEKDEH
+8 
-15 SHKEYTLSIMY
+15 MY
-26 NMAINDSQVIATWG
+26 NMPINEAQVLNTWG
-40 QHLKE
+40 EHLKN
-45 SLGITDES
+45 SLGINDES
-53 KLQWMS
+53 KLAWMS
-59 KYAYLHDLH
+59 KYAYFHDLH
-68 DKKMIAESVDGHAHL
+68 DKKMLNESVDGHVHL

-96 FPDAATNNTYDRS
+96 FPSQDSNNMYDRS
-109 LAGSGD
+109 VVGSGD

-133 LDLVPVVPMQGPH
+133 LDLVPVVPLQGPH

-157 GGRLHNQGGSEYTS
+157 GGRLHDMGGSKFTS
-171 PLYNGKPENFASP
+171 PMYNNVHANFASP

-189 NITMLEEGTGTD
+189 LLD
-201 PVKHLYRPNMTYHF
+201 DVKVGVKQYQFIPNGKYTVDGF
-215 KDNDDYELTYI
+215 EDDYELTYI

-238 VVEKSHY
+238 VIEKSHY

-254 NASTPIYVLFE
+254 NASKPIYEVFAAE
-265 NLMSDGSNKTTLVR
+265 NVVSLTYHPKDGSDVSGITANCRGL
-279 DAYTDEKGVKH
+279 E
-290 DEMELICDGVGTNAV
+290 E
-305 ENVRAFEDH
+305 VRAFEDH
-314 VTSFSGEGFLKKT
+314 VTSFSGEGFLKDT

-339 EATPGRK
+339 EATPGRR
-346 IGLKSYTLDIKAM
+346 IGLKSYTIDVKAQ
-359 TLKVDSAITR
+359 TLQVDSAITR

-402 LEKMFNLGALNAT
+402 LEKMFKLGALNAT
-415 QLQEVEGRNLISA
+415 QLEEVEGHNKVSA
-428 WFVNGQP
+428 WF
-435 TSTTDT
+435 TDGPRAGET
-441 TTNIWLGDKYNKE
+441 DINLGPKYDKDGEFIGCYE
-454 TGELEGKYV
+454 TYV
-463 AENIPYTN
+463 PATN

-493 SNVIAV
+493 SNIIAV

-508 AVCSGTIGTALQD
+508 AVVSGTMSTAIQD
-521 CAGFMPYPLSNTISA
+521 CAGFMPYPLSNTIST

-556 NMAFNDMRVV
+556 NMPFADTRVC
-566 VGRKGKENEPGIVF
+566 VGRKGKDNEPGIVF
-580 CPYLMA
+580 MPYLMA

-596 MAPVISLQS
+596 MAPVISLKS
-605 RFACVEAGI
+605 RFAVVEAGI

-621 TFAIKLDGVSLV
+621 TFGIKLDGVSLV

>member
-1 MDYRRKE
+1 
-8 SAEKDEH
+8 
-15 SHKEYTLSIMY
+15 MY
-26 NMAINDSQVIATWG
+26 NMAINEAQVVATWG
-40 QHLKE
+40 QHLKD

-53 KLQWMS
+53 KLSWMS

-68 DKKMIAESVDGHAHL
+68 DKKMLNESVDGHAHL
-83 NPNMNIGGMGAIR
+83 NPNMTIGGMGAIR
-96 FPDAATNNTYDRS
+96 FPDAKTNNMYDRS

-133 LDLVPVVPMQGPH
+133 LDLVPVVPLQGPH

-157 GGRLHNQGGSEYTS
+157 GGRLHNLGGSRYTS
-171 PLYNGKPENFASP
+171 PVYDTGSDLSFVNLASP
-184 YMIKA
+184 YMVKILLDIK
-189 NITMLEEGTGTD
+189 IEKPEPTTDEEKTETTNFRFIPNKKYTVSEYTD
-201 PVKHLYRPNMTYHF
+201 GKAVVYKN
-215 KDNDDYELTYI
+215 YELTYI
-226 YPNRIDGKPLFR
+226 YPSRIDGKPIFR

-245 NGQKMVGGE
+245 NNQLMIGGE
-254 NASTPIYVLFE
+254 NASKPIYEVFAPE
-265 NLMSDGSNKTTLVR
+265 TEVTL
-279 DAYTDEKGVKH
+279 TK
-290 DEMELICDGVGTNAV
+290 VGTNSKVGTDTADGTKIAAQSNSATFYCRGL
-305 ENVRAFEDH
+305 EEVRAFEDH
-314 VTSFSGEGFLKKT
+314 VTSFSGEGFLKDT

-346 IGLKSYTLDIKAM
+346 IGLKSYTIDVKAQ
-359 TLKVDSAITR
+359 TLQVDSAITR

-415 QLQEVEGRNLISA
+415 QLEEVEGHNMISA
-428 WFVNGQP
+428 WFTAVNKEGIQK
-435 TSTTDT
+435 
-441 TTNIWLGDKYNKE
+441 IWLGDKYDKE
-454 TGELEGKYV
+454 TGEITGTYTTNV
-463 AENIPYTN
+463 PATN

-508 AVCSGTIGTALQD
+508 AVVSGTIGTALQD

-556 NMAFNDMRVV
+556 NMAFADTRVL

-580 CPYLMA
+580 MPYLMA

-596 MAPVISLQS
+596 MAPVISLKS
-605 RFACVEAGI
+605 RFAVVESGI

-621 TFAIKLDGVSLV
+621 TFGIKLDGVSLV

>member
-1 MDYRRKE
+1 
-8 SAEKDEH
+8 
-15 SHKEYTLSIMY
+15 MY
-26 NMAINDSQVIATWG
+26 NMAINEAQVVATWG
-40 QHLKE
+40 QHLKD

-53 KLQWMS
+53 KLSWMS

-68 DKKMIAESVDGHAHL
+68 DKKMLNESVDGHAHL
-83 NPNMNIGGMGAIR
+83 NPNMTIGGMGAIR
-96 FPDAATNNTYDRS
+96 FPDAKTNNMYDRS

-133 LDLVPVVPMQGPH
+133 LDLVPVVPLQGPH

-157 GGRLHNQGGSEYTS
+157 GGRLHNMGGSRYTS
-171 PLYNGKPENFASP
+171 PMYGEKFVNFASP
-184 YMIKA
+184 YMVKILLDKIEESSDTTEFKFTPNKKYTVTTNTDA
-189 NITMLEEGTGTD
+189 NTKI
-201 PVKHLYRPNMTYHF
+201 
-215 KDNDDYELTYI
+215 NDDYELTYI
-226 YPNRIDGKPLFR
+226 YPSRIDGKPIFR

-245 NGQKMVGGE
+245 NGQTMIGGE
-254 NASTPIYVLFE
+254 SASIPIYEVFAPGTE
-265 NLMSDGSNKTTLVR
+265 VTL
-279 DAYTDEKGVKH
+279 TE
-290 DEMELICDGVGTNAV
+290 VGTDSKVFATFYCRGL
-305 ENVRAFEDH
+305 EEVRAFEDH
-314 VTSFSGEGFLKKT
+314 VTSFSGEGFLKDT

-346 IGLKSYTLDIKAM
+346 IGLKSYTIDVKAQ
-359 TLKVDSAITR
+359 TLQVDSAITR

-415 QLQEVEGRNLISA
+415 QLEEVEGRNMISA
-428 WFVNGQP
+428 WFTNGDK
-435 TSTTDT
+435 TGTGE
-441 TTNIWLGDKYNKE
+441 IWLGDKYDKE
-454 TGELEGKYV
+454 TGEISGTYTTKV
-463 AENIPYTN
+463 PATN

-508 AVCSGTIGTALQD
+508 AVVSGTIGTALQD

-556 NMAFNDMRVV
+556 NMAFADTRVL

-580 CPYLMA
+580 MPYLMA

-596 MAPVISLQS
+596 MAPVISLKS
-605 RFACVEAGI
+605 RFAVVESGI

-621 TFAIKLDGVSLV
+621 TFGIKLDGVSLV

>member
-1 MDYRRKE
+1 
-8 SAEKDEH
+8 
-15 SHKEYTLSIMY
+15 MY

-83 NPNMNIGGMGAIR
+83 NPNMTIGGMGAIR

-157 GGRLHNQGGSEYTS
+157 GGRLKPLAEMGNSIYTT
-171 PLYNGKPENFASP
+171 PDGKNYASP
-184 YMIKA
+184 YMVKA
-189 NITMLEEGTGTD
+189 NLYN
-201 PVKHLYRPNMTYHF
+201 VKDGDGSDAKRYLFRPNEVYVFTE
-215 KDNDDYELTYI
+215 DGEEIADYELTYI

-238 VVEKSHY
+238 VLEKSHY
-245 NGQKMVGGE
+245 NGQLMVGGE
-254 NASTPIYVLFE
+254 NAGIPIYELFDNLQTTE
-265 NLMSDGSNKTTLVR
+265 NPEGIYGLALKGDGSDLTPL
-279 DAYTDEKGVKH
+279 YIGESKG
-290 DEMELICDGVGTNAV
+290 V

-346 IGLKSYTLDIKAM
+346 IGLKSYTLDIKAQ

-415 QLQEVEGRNLISA
+415 QIEEVEGRNLISA
-428 WFVNGQP
+428 WFTNGTP
-435 TSTTDT
+435 VGDDT
-441 TTNIWLGDKYNKE
+441 VKLWLGDEIDKE
-454 TGELEGKYV
+454 TGELKGRYFTTV
-463 AENIPYTN
+463 PYTN

-508 AVCSGTIGTALQD
+508 AVVSGTIGTALQD

-605 RFACVEAGI
+605 RFAVVEAGI

-621 TFAIKLDGVSLV
+621 TFSIKLDGVSLV

>member
-1 MDYRRKE
+1 
-8 SAEKDEH
+8 
-15 SHKEYTLSIMY
+15 MY
-26 NMAINDSQVIATWG
+26 NMPINEAQVLNTWG
-40 QHLKE
+40 EHLKN

-53 KLQWMS
+53 KLAWMS

-68 DKKMIAESVDGHAHL
+68 DKKMLNESVDGHVHL

-96 FPDAATNNTYDRS
+96 FPSQDSNNMYDRS
-109 LAGSGD
+109 VAGSGD

-133 LDLVPVVPMQGPH
+133 LDLVPVVPLQGPH

-157 GGRLHNQGGSEYTS
+157 GGRLHDMGGSKYTS
-171 PLYNGKPENFASP
+171 PMFGTGTTQPGNFASP
-184 YMIKA
+184 YMVKA
-189 NITMLEEGTGTD
+189 LLD
-201 PVKHLYRPNMTYHF
+201 DVKVGDKKYQFISNGKYTVDGF
-215 KDNDDYELTYI
+215 EDDYELTYI

-238 VVEKSHY
+238 VIEKSHY

-254 NASTPIYVLFE
+254 NASKPIYEVFAAESEVSLTYHPK
-265 NLMSDGSNKTTLVR
+265 DGSDVSGITANCRGL
-279 DAYTDEKGVKH
+279 E
-290 DEMELICDGVGTNAV
+290 E
-305 ENVRAFEDH
+305 VRAFEDH
-314 VTSFSGEGFLKKT
+314 VTSFSGEGFLKDT

-339 EATPGRK
+339 EATPGRR
-346 IGLKSYTLDIKAM
+346 IGLKSYTIDVKAQ
-359 TLKVDSAITR
+359 TLQVDSAITR

-402 LEKMFNLGALNAT
+402 LDKMFSLGALNAT
-415 QLQEVEGRNLISA
+415 QLEEVEGYNKVSA
-428 WFVNGQP
+428 WFTDGP
-435 TSTTDT
+435 RAGLTTDI
-441 TTNIWLGDKYNKE
+441 NLGPKFDKDGEFIGCYE
-454 TGELEGKYV
+454 TYV
-463 AENIPYTN
+463 PATN

-508 AVCSGTIGTALQD
+508 AVVSGTMSTALQD
-521 CAGFMPYPLSNTISA
+521 CAGFIPYPLSNTISA

-556 NMAFNDMRVV
+556 NMQFADTRIC
-566 VGRKGKENEPGIVF
+566 VGRKGKDNEPGIVF
-580 CPYLMA
+580 MPYLMA

-596 MAPVISLQS
+596 MAPVISLKS
-605 RFACVEAGI
+605 RFAVVEAGI

-621 TFAIKLDGVSLV
+621 TFGIKLDGVSLV